1 MLLLGLWTTVLP
13 TRSASDYR
21 WENRLVVVFSDTSD
35 SSLVKQQVQ
44 AFDGLEQDIEERH
57 MRLLLVADRDHPW
70 RERFRVKESDFQ
82 VILVG
87 KDGGVKYRSNEPVAP
102 EVFFQEIDQM
112 PMRRR
117 EMREN

>member
-13 TRSASDYR
+13 SRSASDYR
-21 WENRLVVVFSDTSD
+21 WENRLVVVFSDALD
-35 SSLVKQQVQ
+35 SSLVKQQAQ
-44 AFDGLEQDIEERH
+44 AFEGLEQDIEERH
-57 MRLLLVADRDHPW
+57 MRLLLVADADHPW
-70 RERFRVKESDFQ
+70 RERFRVGGSDFQ